1 MKWKELLKPDW
12 GKILITILITLMFS
26 ILVINV
32 FGINYDNL
40 KIPTLVDFVG
50 FIIFIVI
57 LAWPLSLLPSTMNTQ
72 TLFLPLGMFL
82 LILYW
87 YFLSCMIIWIYNK
100 VKKKK

>member
-1 MKWKELLKPDW
+1 MNLKEFLKPDW

-32 FGINYDNL
+32 FGINYDNV
-40 KIPTLVDFVG
+40 KIPTLVDFIG

-57 LAWPLSLLPSTMNTQ
+57 LAWPLSLLPSTMNNQ
-72 TLFLPLGMFL
+72 ALYWPLGMFL

-87 YFLSCMIIWIYNK
+87 YFISCLIIWIYK
-100 VKKKK
+100 RVKKK